1 MSYSRIVLLLLAVVA
16 MPANTLAQ
24 EPRGWF
30 LRGQGGAAPAYNVAI
45 DTVQMHSGRAG
56 AYIESSAAQDD
67 FGTLMQAFAPEQ
79 YRGRRVRLS
88 AFLRTQDV
96 TGAAGLWMRVEAR
109 GDITLGF
116 DNMMDRPIRGTTGWS
131 QHQVVLDI
139 PAEAQTIAMGVLLVG
154 NGRVWADDF
163 ELMPVDSSTAATNRV
178 QPGEPGSSGRP
189 QSPPAAGP
197 LNLDFEN

>member
-1 MSYSRIVLLLLAVVA
+1 MSHSRIVLLLLAVVA
-16 MPANTLAQ
+16 MPADTLAQ

-30 LRGQGGAAPAYNVAI
+30 LRGQGGGAPAYNVAT
-45 DTVQMHSGRAG
+45 DTLQMHSGRAG
-56 AYIESSAAQDD
+56 AYIESSTAQDD

-116 DNMMDRPIRGTTGWS
+116 DNMMDRPIRGTTDWS
-131 QHQVVLDI
+131 EHQVVLDI

-154 NGRVWADDF
+154 NGRVWVDDF
-163 ELMPVDSSTAATNRV
+163 ELMPVDPSTAATNLV

-189 QSPPAAGP
+189 QSPLAAGP